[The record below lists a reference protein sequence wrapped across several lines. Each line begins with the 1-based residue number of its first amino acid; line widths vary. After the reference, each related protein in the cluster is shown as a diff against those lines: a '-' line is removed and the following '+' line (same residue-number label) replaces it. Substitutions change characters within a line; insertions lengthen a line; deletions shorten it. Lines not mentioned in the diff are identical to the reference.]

1 MQLVLLAAYV
11 RLRRL
16 ADLEDQ
22 QMTLPSWQSENLG
35 SMARTALWLLQ
46 EVGVG
51 KTFKKVELREAFPDV
66 AQIDRRMRDLRDYG
80 WQIDTSREDP
90 TLTQQEQRFVTAGT
104 EVWLPGKA
112 KAPKHKASITAAQR
126 TKILAADNYMCR
138 ACGIAAGEAYEDTI
152 TQAVLN
158 VSRRKVVLSDGST
171 DHQPVTECKRC
182 GVGSGE
188 RTVDLAQVL
197 AQVRA
202 LSPMERQVLT
212 TWIEADQRTLGPLE
226 RAWGTYRSLPEDSRK
241 AVAAELADD
250 ND

>member
-1 MQLVLLAAYV
+1 LAAYV

-16 ADLEDQ
+16 VDLEDQ

-46 EVGVG
+46 VVGVG
-51 KTFKKVELREAFPDV
+51 GTFKKVELREAFPDV
-66 AQIDRRMRDLRDYG
+66 AQIDRRLRDLRDHG
-80 WQIDTSREDP
+80 WKIDTSREDP
-90 TLTQQEQRFVTAGT
+90 TLTQQEQRFVAAGA

-112 KAPKHKASITAAQR
+112 KAPKHKASITPAQR

-152 TQAVLN
+152 TPAVLN
-158 VSRRKVVLSDGST
+158 VARRKVVLPDGST

-188 RTVDLAQVL
+188 RTVELAQVL

-226 RAWGTYRSLPEDSRK
+226 KAWGTYRSLPENSRK